1 MTSRKDF
8 SGKVVLITGSSSGIG
23 EATAIHFCSLGA
35 QGVII
40 TGRDVARL
48 KTVAQKCRDASMSA
62 GAATDV
68 LTVVADVSKD
78 ADLKKLI
85 DETIKR
91 FNKLDVLVNNAGVYQ
106 VCSIE
111 EGRFMDVYE
120 KIFSVNLRSVLV
132 LTKLAIPHLLA
143 SKGAIVNV
151 SSIASTKPTPTNSI
165 YAMSKSSLDMFTQSL
180 AIEFGPQGVR
190 VNAINPAAIRTPI
203 FDKVENSDMDTAK
216 MEELT
221 ALSYPLRRIG
231 DPEDCAKAIAYLA
244 SEDASFITGVTL
256 LVDGGSQ
263 FVQIIVPEK
272 KKL

>member
-1 MTSRKDF
+1 M
-8 SGKVVLITGSSSGIG
+8 
-23 EATAIHFCSLGA
+23 
-35 QGVII
+35 II
-40 TGRDVARL
+40 TGRDEARL
-48 KTVAQKCRDASMSA
+48 KTVAQKCRDASTSA

-143 SKGAIVNV
+143 RKGAIVNV
-151 SSIASTKPTPTNSI
+151 SCK
-165 YAMSKSSLDMFTQSL
+165 Y
-180 AIEFGPQGVR
+180 FGPQK
-190 VNAINPAAIRTPI
+190 PT
-203 FDKVENSDMDTAK
+203 S
-216 MEELT
+216 
-221 ALSYPLRRIG
+221 
-231 DPEDCAKAIAYLA
+231 
-244 SEDASFITGVTL
+244 
-256 LVDGGSQ
+256 
-263 FVQIIVPEK
+263 
-272 KKL
+272 